1 MRQAVPYV
9 YGWPDA
15 LRCTVTVICVPGK
28 FDFPVR
34 RSPQKSTGCFG
45 HPGKQLAAG
54 QIIGIKGLHQIGSI
68 AGQGVVGNGY
78 AAPLRYQPGEFPQ
91 CHRKLILNGSQPG
104 RLYAIKQGHSVIG
117 IDFVGIAGL
126 TDGLDGPVGACQGSL
141 AGCLPVVGQPG
152 SGCNRQIGSR
162 LHPDGD
168 FQLIGAGCAGT

>member
-15 LRCTVTVICVPGK
+15 LRCVVICVPGK
-28 FDFPVR
+28 FDFSVR
-34 RSPQKSTGCFG
+34 CSPQECAGRFG
-45 HPGKQLAAG
+45 HPCKQLAPG

-68 AGQGVVGNGY
+68 AGQGAVDNGY
-78 AAPLRYQPGEFPQ
+78 AAPLCYQPGEFPQ
-91 CHRKLILNGSQPG
+91 CHRELILDGSQPG
-104 RLYAIKQGHSVIG
+104 RLYAIKQGDCVIG
-117 IDFVGIAGL
+117 VDFVGVAGL
-126 TDGLDGPVGACQGSL
+126 AGRLNGPVGARQGAL

-162 LHPDGD
+162 LHPDCD